1 MFRGTSIDIDDCIAV
16 FATRQVD
23 ADQLLERYSTAS
35 LYDLNPEKMMQNFIF
50 FVEELASRNL
60 VNEEF
65 LEKVREYR

>member
-1 MFRGTSIDIDDCIAV
+1 VFRGTSIDIDDCIAV
-16 FATRQVD
+16 FGTRQVD
-23 ADQLLERYSTAS
+23 AHRLLERYSTAS
-35 LYDLNPEKMMQNFIF
+35 LYDLSPEKMMQNFIF